1 MTWWDDD
8 EERPPPPGRPP
19 AGPDPTLP
27 PRSEPTAVW
36 VPPEHPAGWGGVGGP
51 PTAPGGG
58 GYGAWPPQPP
68 GVPPGGRRRQ
78 PRRRRHGALGAVI
91 AATVLALAAGGI
103 LAYASNGTSNPFS
116 SSAAAPSTAA
126 RSVSQSKVDPSSIAN
141 NEDPAIVDVTST
153 LAGQAGEAA
162 GTGMILTSTG
172 EILTNNHVIEGSA
185 SITVKISNSDRT
197 YPAHVLGTDVVDD
210 VALIQAE
217 GASGLP
223 TITLGNS
230 SQLAVGDAVVAIGN
244 AYNKAGPPTVTS
256 GAVTGLNR
264 AISVRSDLGANEQLS
279 DLVETNAQL
288 EPGNS
293 GGPLFDATGHVIGM
307 NTAAAQGNIP
317 QGGTNDGY
325 AIPVNDALT
334 IVHQIETGKSNGNV
348 SAGQEGFLGVDVS
361 DGGGGPGGGF
371 GDGGFGGGGGGR
383 FGNSGSGG
391 GTGVVI
397 SGVQSGSPAD
407 NAGLTQGDQI
417 VSVDGQ
423 SITSANQLTQIIST
437 KHPGDSVKIVW
448 VDASGDQQSAS
459 VRLSARQ
466 SAA

>member
-1 MTWWDDD
+1 M
-8 EERPPPPGRPP
+8 
-19 AGPDPTLP
+19 
-27 PRSEPTAVW
+27 
-36 VPPEHPAGWGGVGGP
+36 
-51 PTAPGGG
+51 
-58 GYGAWPPQPP
+58 
-68 GVPPGGRRRQ
+68 
-78 PRRRRHGALGAVI
+78 
-91 AATVLALAAGGI
+91 
-103 LAYASNGTSNPFS
+103 
-116 SSAAAPSTAA
+116 
-126 RSVSQSKVDPSSIAN
+126 SQSKVDPSSIAN

-307 NTAAAQGNIP
+307 NTAAAEGNIP

>member
-1 MTWWDDD
+1 
-8 EERPPPPGRPP
+8 
-19 AGPDPTLP
+19 
-27 PRSEPTAVW
+27 
-36 VPPEHPAGWGGVGGP
+36 
-51 PTAPGGG
+51 
-58 GYGAWPPQPP
+58 
-68 GVPPGGRRRQ
+68 
-78 PRRRRHGALGAVI
+78 VI

-116 SSAAAPSTAA
+116 SSDAAPSTAA
-126 RSVSQSKVDPSSIAN
+126 RSVSQAKVDPSAIAN

-153 LAGQAGEAA
+153 LAGQGGEAA

-172 EILTNNHVIEGSA
+172 EILTNNHVIEGSD
-185 SITVKISNSDRT
+185 SITVKVSNGDRT
-197 YPAHVLGTDVVDD
+197 YPAQVLGTDVVDD

-244 AYNKAGPPTVTS
+244 AYNKPGAPTVTS
-256 GAVTGLNR
+256 GAITGLNR

-293 GGPLFDATGHVIGM
+293 GGPLFDATGQVIGM

-334 IVHQIETGKSNGNV
+334 IVHQIETGRSNGNV
-348 SAGQEGFLGVDVS
+348 SAGQTGQEGFLGVDVS
-361 DGGGGPGGGF
+361 DGGSGGGGFGGGF

-383 FGNSGSGG
+383 FGNSGGGG
-391 GTGVVI
+391 GTGVVV
-397 SGVQSGSPAD
+397 SNVQSGSPAD
-407 NAGLTQGDQI
+407 TAGLAQGDEI

-448 VDASGDQQSAS
+448 IDGSGDQQSAS
-459 VRLSARQ
+459 VRLGSRQ